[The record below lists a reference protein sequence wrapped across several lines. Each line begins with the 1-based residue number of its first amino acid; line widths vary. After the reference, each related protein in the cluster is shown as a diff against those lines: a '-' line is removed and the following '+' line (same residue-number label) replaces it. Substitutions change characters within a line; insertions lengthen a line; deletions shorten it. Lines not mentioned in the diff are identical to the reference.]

1 MTTAP
6 STIPVLHRR
15 TGLPKEPCIL
25 VERRIVASRTGLA
38 SGHVDERPLVCR
50 VSALGAE
57 PARDLARPVY
67 VVEYLFGPQ
76 VFDANAVNTLG
87 TRGAYVTQH
96 PSEEAIAEAVGRAHK
111 ALLAG
116 RDAYTVRRDV
126 PSEPNP
132 VELCSICR
140 APTTTPLGQHASPRP
155 VRCDGCEA
163 ACQRAYARR
172 AARRATSAALDGAS

>member
-6 STIPVLHRR
+6 SPIPVLHRR

-25 VERRIVASRTGLA
+25 IERRIVASRTGLA
-38 SGHVDERPLVCR
+38 SGHVDERPLACK

-57 PARDLARPVY
+57 PARGGARPVY

-76 VFDANAVNTLG
+76 VFDPNAVNKLG

-96 PSEEAIAEAVGRAHK
+96 PSEEAIADTVKRARK
-111 ALLAG
+111 ALIAG
-116 RDAYTVRRDV
+116 RDAHTVRRDV
-126 PSEPNP
+126 PAESNP

-140 APTTTPLGQHASPRP
+140 TPTTTPLGQHDSPRP
-155 VRCDGCEA
+155 VRCGGCEA
-163 ACQRAYARR
+163 ACQRAYERR
-172 AARRATSAALDGAS
+172 AARRRGASVTV